1 MLQGLYAAAS
11 GMEAQQNQFDAL
23 SNDLANLN
31 TPGYQAT
38 EVGFQDLL
46 YSTAGPAASGTNV
59 PTGTGAAAWIVG
71 RSQAQGSLQNTGD
84 PFDVAIQGEGFLQVR
99 RPDGST
105 ALTRNGSLEVNAS
118 GELTDQ
124 MGNPVLGAGGQP
136 IRLPQGFD
144 SREMKILP
152 DGEVLAGTQSV
163 GRIQIVSVP
172 APDQLVPDGDSLF
185 SVTAGS
191 GAARPVAGSTLQQGM
206 LEGSNVDV
214 GAVMSELVASERT
227 YQLSSQAVQYQDQM
241 LQIADQ
247 LRK

>member
-11 GMEAQQNQFDAL
+11 GMEAQQTQFDAI

-46 YSTAGPAASGTNV
+46 YSGAGSASGSTV
-59 PTGTGAAAWIVG
+59 ATGTGGAASIVG
-71 RSQAQGSLQNTGD
+71 RSQTEGALQTTGSPL
-84 PFDVAIQGEGFLQVR
+84 DVAISGPGFLQVR
-99 RPDGST
+99 RPDGT
-105 ALTRNGSLEVNAS
+105 IGLTRNGSLQLDS
-118 GELTDQ
+118 RGQLTDQ
-124 MGNPVLGAGGQP
+124 QGNPLVPSITLPKGVDAGRLQIAANGTVTAGG
-136 IRLPQGFD
+136 RTL
-144 SREMKILP
+144 
-152 DGEVLAGTQSV
+152 
-163 GRIQIVSVP
+163 GRIDLVDVP
-172 APDQLVPDGDSLF
+172 APTQLQPDGGSLF

-191 GAARPVAGSTLQQGM
+191 GPTRPAPGSTIKQGA

-214 GAVMSELVASERT
+214 GQAMSDMINAERS
-227 YQLSSQAVQYQDQM
+227 YQMSSDAIKYQDQM